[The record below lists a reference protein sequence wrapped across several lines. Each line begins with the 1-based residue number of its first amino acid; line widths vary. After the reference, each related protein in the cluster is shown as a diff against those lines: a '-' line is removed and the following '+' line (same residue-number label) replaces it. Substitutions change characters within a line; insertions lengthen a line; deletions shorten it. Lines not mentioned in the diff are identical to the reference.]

1 MNVLFITLD
10 QFRGDS
16 FGAAGHPLVHTPTL
30 DRIASEGV
38 RLERHFS
45 QSAPCAPGRAALYT
59 GTYQMN
65 NRVVT
70 NGTPLPAGLD
80 NIALVARRA
89 GFNPTLFGYTD
100 QGLDPVSAE
109 GLDDPRLD
117 YYDGI
122 LPGFSVGLY
131 LPESQAGW
139 VQYLRAKGYEV
150 QNGWIPLLI
159 GEPDRPAEDSLSG
172 FLTNRFVDWL
182 GDQESGWFAHLSYLR
197 PHPPYAAAGEFS
209 KMYDP
214 ADVGLPVTPVD
225 KEFRHPVHEYS
236 LGITWRAAP
245 TDVDK
250 MRHIRAQYYG
260 MISEIDF
267 QLGRVV
273 EAIEARGEW
282 QDTLVVITS
291 DHGEQLGDHGLIE
304 KLGFF
309 PQSYHVLGLWRDP
322 RSALAGRSV
331 SAFTE
336 NVDLLPTLCD
346 ALSVDP
352 SAQCDGRSL
361 SAVMAGE
368 TIDWRTA
375 AHYEW
380 DYRGDWIR
388 QNTTGW
394 SADQRI
400 TGKNLAVSVSD
411 DVSYV
416 QFGDG
421 SFRCFDLRTDP
432 TWRTECRDSDRVLAA
447 AQEQLVW
454 RQDHLRNDLTDMLLG
469 FQRKGR
475 WPTPF
480 MQASSPKVP
489 IPATAP

>member
-16 FGAAGHPLVHTPTL
+16 YGAAGHPLVRTPTL

-38 RLERHFS
+38 RLERHYS

-100 QGLDPVSAE
+100 QGLDPSDATSD
-109 GLDDPRLD
+109 DDPRLD

-139 VQYLRAKGYEV
+139 LHYLRAKGYKVEA
-150 QNGWIPLLI
+150 GWIPLLY
-159 GEPDRPAEDSLSG
+159 GEPERPAEDSLSG

-182 GDQESGWFAHLSYLR
+182 DVQESGWFAHLSYLR

-214 ADVGLPVTPVD
+214 ADMDLPIAPVD
-225 KEFRHPVHEYS
+225 AEYRHPVHEYS
-236 LGITWRAAP
+236 LGVRGRAAP
-245 TDVDK
+245 HDVDE
-250 MRHIRAQYYG
+250 MRAIKAQYYG

-273 EAIEARGEW
+273 EAIEKRGEW
-282 QDTLVVITS
+282 QETLVVITS
-291 DHGEQLGDHGLIE
+291 DHGEQLGDHGLIQ

-309 PQSYHVLGLWRDP
+309 PESYHVIGLWRDP
-322 RSALAGRSV
+322 RSKNAGRSV
-331 SAFTE
+331 SEYSE
-336 NVDLLPTLCD
+336 NVDLLPTLCE
-346 ALSVDP
+346 ALSLDV

-361 SAVMAGE
+361 TPLMSGV
-368 TIDWRTA
+368 TVPWRSA

-380 DYRGDWIR
+380 DFRGDWIR
-388 QNTTGW
+388 QRDLGW
-394 SADQRI
+394 TNNQILSDQ
-400 TGKNLAVSVSD
+400 NLAVSLSD
-411 DVSYV
+411 DVGYV

-421 SFRCFDLRTDP
+421 SFKCFDVAADP
-432 TWRTECRDSDRVLAA
+432 TWRTECSDADRILVAVR
-447 AQEQLVW
+447 EQLVW
-454 RQDHLRNDLTDMLLG
+454 RQEHLRRELTDMLLSP
-469 FQRKGR
+469 QRRGR
-475 WPTPF
+475 WPTQF
-480 MQASSPKVP
+480 IEEMSTTDLSHASVR
-489 IPATAP
+489 